1 MTVHTKIAPAGTL
14 PVADARGVRAEVRRA
29 LRGQGIRLITVVV
42 TMVIGAA
49 LGLVAPW
56 ALGRMVDTVV
66 DDGSA
71 RDIWQLGL
79 AMVVAAVG
87 FAAFTALGVVLSS
100 RLFETALARLRERMF
115 ATSVGLPLERVERS
129 GSGDVFSRAPDDV
142 DEVSSAIGTVVP
154 ALSSSLFTIA
164 ATTVGLTALD
174 WRFLGAIVLV
184 VPVYALAVRWYLRT
198 APGIYASERAAM
210 GLRAQQVLGSVRGLR
225 TVHEYDLAP
234 TLASRIGTHSWEV
247 VRWSMR
253 ARIVQNRFYG
263 RLNAA
268 QFLAMASLLVIGYYL
283 VGAEALTVGATTTAM
298 LFFLRLFEPI
308 ESLLLVIDE
317 LQSSLASLARI
328 VGVIDTS
335 ADKGALTRTPTMPD
349 SVVLE
354 AKNVTFGYSPSRPVL
369 SGVDI
374 RLEPGEKVALVGAS
388 GAGKTTLA
396 AVLAGVRS
404 PDLGHVDFGGIDLK
418 DVPDTERA
426 QWITLVTQEVH
437 VFTGTL
443 RSDLALANPS
453 ADDADM
459 QAALRT
465 VLAGD
470 WFDLLPDGLDTPV
483 GDAGHPLT
491 PMQAQQL
498 ALARVVLA
506 DPPVAILDEATADA
520 GSAGASLLERSADAA
535 LEGRSALIVAHRLGQ
550 ARRADRILLMDNGKI
565 VEEGSHEALMES
577 GGEYAQ
583 LWEAWSRHR

>member
-1 MTVHTKIAPAGTL
+1 MSAPSGAL
-14 PVADARGVRAEVRRA
+14 PVADARAVRAEVLRS
-29 LRGQGIRLITVVV
+29 LRGQGLRLLAVVV
-42 TMVIGAA
+42 TMVVGAA

-56 ALGRMVDTVV
+56 ALGRTVDTVL

-79 AMVVAAVG
+79 AMVAAAAG

-100 RLFETALARLRERMF
+100 RLFETALARLREKMF

-129 GSGDVFSRAPDDV
+129 GSGDLISRATDDV

-210 GLRAQQVLGSVRGLR
+210 GARAQQVLGSVRGLR
-225 TVHEYDLAP
+225 TVHEYDVGP

-268 QFLAMASLLVIGYYL
+268 QFLSMASLLVIGYYL

-317 LQSSLASLARI
+317 LQSALASLARI
-328 VGVIDTS
+328 VGVIDTG

-349 SVVLE
+349 SFVLE

-459 QAALRT
+459 EAALRT

-470 WFDLLPDGLDTPV
+470 WFDLLPDGLDTQI

-565 VEEGSHEALMES
+565 VEEGVHEALMES

>member
-1 MTVHTKIAPAGTL
+1 MSAPSGAL
-14 PVADARGVRAEVRRA
+14 PVADARAVRAEVLRS
-29 LRGQGIRLITVVV
+29 LRGQGLRLLAVVV
-42 TMVIGAA
+42 TMVVGAA

-56 ALGRMVDTVV
+56 ALGRTVDTVL

-79 AMVVAAVG
+79 AMVVAAAG

-100 RLFETALARLRERMF
+100 RLFETALARLREKMF

-129 GSGDVFSRAPDDV
+129 GSGDLISRATDDV

-210 GLRAQQVLGSVRGLR
+210 GARAQQVLGSVRGLR
-225 TVHEYDLAP
+225 TVHEYDVGP

-268 QFLAMASLLVIGYYL
+268 QFLSMASLLVIGYYL

-317 LQSSLASLARI
+317 LQSALASLARI
-328 VGVIDTS
+328 VGVIDTG

-349 SVVLE
+349 SFVLE

-418 DVPDTERA
+418 GVPDTERA

-459 QAALRT
+459 EAALRT

-470 WFDLLPDGLDTPV
+470 WFDLLPDGLDTRI

-577 GGEYAQ
+577 GGEYGQ